1 MDVILRPARGRV
13 RAMERTA
20 LLLAGALGF
29 LGVALGAFGAHGLK
43 KRLAA
48 AADGDQRLAW
58 WNTGAQYHL
67 IHALA
72 IGLAAVRADPMHHGS
87 AAAPWLFAAG
97 IALFSGSLYAMTL
110 TGHRKLGAITPLG
123 GLLFLAGWAAIAYNA
138 LLITD

>member
-1 MDVILRPARGRV
+1 MDRI
-13 RAMERTA
+13 A
-20 LLLAGALGF
+20 LLLAGVLGF

-48 AADGDQRLAW
+48 ASDGDQRLAW

-72 IGLAAVRADPMHHGS
+72 IGVSTRSPDPMRHGS
-87 AAAPWLFAAG
+87 AVAPWLFAG
-97 IALFSGSLYAMTL
+97 GVALFSGSLYAMTL
-110 TGHRKLGAITPLG
+110 TGRRALGAITPLG

-138 LLITD
+138 ALIVD